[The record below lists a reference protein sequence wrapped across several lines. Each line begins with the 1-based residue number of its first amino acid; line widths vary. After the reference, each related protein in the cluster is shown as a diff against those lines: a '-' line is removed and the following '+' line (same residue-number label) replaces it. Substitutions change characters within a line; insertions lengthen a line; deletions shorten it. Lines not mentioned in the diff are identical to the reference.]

1 MLPKTSDDILRNG
14 DGMNGSFDWKYTL
27 GLFADVQFY
36 RAAGLVIILSVMV
49 WVTANVLGIVLALMK
64 ESKSRSLRALAGC
77 YIWFFRS
84 LPLLV
89 LLIFVY
95 NMPQAFP
102 WTFVIVGSAFQTAF
116 VAMVLNHSAYMAEIH
131 RGGLLAVGVE
141 QREAAKALGLPDIA
155 AQRLVVIPQAF
166 RVALP
171 ALANEFTTIL
181 KLTSL
186 ASIVSLTEILLI
198 GQRLYT
204 QNFLV
209 LETLVAVSVYYVAL
223 VSIFDQVRNRIE
235 FKLDVRKRKTT
246 LAANKRGEDEAKK
259 APHLEKRHRARHPH
273 SGEIVVR
280 VRDVSKAYNETR
292 VLHPVDLDIHRGE
305 VVVVVGPSGSGKT
318 TLLRTLNHLESRDTG
333 LIEVGGK
340 PLGGS
345 LTASGSL
352 RLDRESVVARQ
363 RQDIGMVFQSFNLF
377 PHKTILE
384 NVLLAPIALKK
395 IMSKGTR
402 DYGLSFLNKVG
413 LSDHADKYP
422 HQLSGGQQQRVA
434 IARALALKPT
444 VMLFDEPTSALDP
457 ELTGEVLDAIIDLAD
472 GGMTMVIVTHDM
484 RLARNVADWV
494 VFMEHGHIIAQ
505 GAPEEVFGC
514 KGGER
519 MARFVSHIA

>member
-1 MLPKTSDDILRNG
+1 
-14 DGMNGSFDWKYTL
+14 
-27 GLFADVQFY
+27 
-36 RAAGLVIILSVMV
+36 
-49 WVTANVLGIVLALMK
+49 
-64 ESKSRSLRALAGC
+64 
-77 YIWFFRS
+77 
-84 LPLLV
+84 
-89 LLIFVY
+89 
-95 NMPQAFP
+95 
-102 WTFVIVGSAFQTAF
+102 
-116 VAMVLNHSAYMAEIH
+116 
-131 RGGLLAVGVE
+131 
-141 QREAAKALGLPDIA
+141 
-155 AQRLVVIPQAF
+155 
-166 RVALP
+166 
-171 ALANEFTTIL
+171 
-181 KLTSL
+181 
-186 ASIVSLTEILLI
+186 
-198 GQRLYT
+198 
-204 QNFLV
+204 
-209 LETLVAVSVYYVAL
+209 
-223 VSIFDQVRNRIE
+223 
-235 FKLDVRKRKTT
+235 
-246 LAANKRGEDEAKK
+246 LAANKRDDDEAKK

-273 SGEIVVR
+273 SGEVVVR

-352 RLDRESVVARQ
+352 KLDRESVVARQ

-402 DYGLSFLNKVG
+402 NYGLSFLNKVG

-519 MARFVSHIA
+519 MARFVAHIA